1 MDEMDLVGRL
11 NAVGV
16 TALSDGL
23 DKLGIPGQLIGI
35 VPVVRGMRFAGR
47 AYTVRMLPVGL
58 TGGSVGDYI
67 DEVPTGAVVTI
78 DNAGI
83 LNQTVWGDILTHVAH
98 SKGIAATVI
107 DGACR
112 DSDRCVALN
121 YPVFSRCVTM
131 RTAKDRATAVASNDP
146 IQLAGV
152 RVEPGDW
159 LVGDSDGVVAIPA
172 IRVGEVIAIAEQIE
186 DAERAIRAAVDCG
199 RRLDDARHMFGYHS
213 LQSGASNSGSSVE
226 RE

>member
-35 VPVVRGMRFAGR
+35 VPVVRGMKFAGR

-146 IQLAGV
+146 IHLAGV

>member
-1 MDEMDLVGRL
+1 MDEMDLVGGL

-35 VPVVRGMRFAGR
+35 VPVVRGMKFAGR

>member
-1 MDEMDLVGRL
+1 MDEIDLVGRL
-11 NAVGV
+11 NSVGV

-35 VPVVRGMRFAGR
+35 VPVVRGMKFAGR

-172 IRVGEVIAIAEQIE
+172 IHVGEVIAIAEQIE
-186 DAERAIRAAVDCG
+186 DAERAIRAAVDSG

>member
-1 MDEMDLVGRL
+1 MDEAKVVERL
-11 NAVGV
+11 NTVGV
-16 TALSDGL
+16 TALSDAL
-23 DKLGIPGQLIGI
+23 DRLEIAGQLIGLA
-35 VPVVRGMRFAGR
+35 PVARGMKFSGR
-47 AYTVRMLPVGL
+47 AFTIRMLPVGL

-67 DEVPTGAVVTI
+67 DEVPPGAVVASDT
-78 DNAGI
+78 GGF
-83 LNQTVWGDILTHVAH
+83 LHQSGGGDILTYVAH
-98 SKGIAATVI
+98 TKGIAATVI

-131 RTAKDRATAVASNDP
+131 RTAKDRATAVANNDP

-172 IRVGEVIAIAEQIE
+172 PHLEEVLAIAEQIE
-186 DAERAIRAAVDCG
+186 VAEKAILAAVDSG
-199 RRLDDARHMFGYHS
+199 KRLEEARKAFGYHS
-213 LQSGASNSGSSVE
+213 LQTGMGRTCA
-226 RE
+226 